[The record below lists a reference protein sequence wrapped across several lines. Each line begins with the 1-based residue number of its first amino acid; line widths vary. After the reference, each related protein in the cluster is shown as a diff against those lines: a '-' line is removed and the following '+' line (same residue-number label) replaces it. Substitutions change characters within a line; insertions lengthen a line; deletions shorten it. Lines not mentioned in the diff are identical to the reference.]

1 MSLLTRAAI
10 LAAEDLKSID
20 VPCPEWGGDVRLRS
34 LTAAQKDDFD
44 ASLGEFNAAGTRVVN
59 LHNMRAK
66 LLAVSIVGEDGEP
79 LFTATDI
86 ESLGA
91 KSSAPIGRLFEAA
104 QRLNGMLPDAVEAA
118 AKN

>member
-10 LAAEDLKSID
+10 LGADDLKTVD
-20 VPCPEWGGDVRLRS
+20 VPCPEWGGDVRLRA

-44 ASLGEFNAAGTRVVN
+44 ASLGEFKDGGRVVN

-66 LLAVSIVGEDGEP
+66 LLALCIVDDSGAP
-79 LFTATDI
+79 IFTATDV
-86 ESLGA
+86 EQLGA